1 MTCHQCVGLE
11 KEFDERFARGEL
23 KRYRRKG
30 VGSPTRLLVDAILEA
45 GGGETL
51 LDIGG
56 GVGGIQ
62 HALLEDG
69 ARSAVGVDA
78 SSALLDAARKEA
90 ERRGLGDRIRLL
102 HGDFLDLAG
111 TLAPADVVTLD
122 KVICCYPAMEALVG
136 ESADR
141 ARRLWGAVYPRR
153 TLLNRL
159 ALPVLNLVHRLRRI
173 PMRAFIHPPDEV
185 RRVVRSRGFRPRS
198 RSRTVVWEVE
208 VWERETTPA
217 TVTR

>member
-11 KEFDERFARGEL
+11 KEFDGRYARREL
-23 KRYRRKG
+23 GAYRRKG
-30 VGSPTRLLVDAILEA
+30 VGTPTRLLVDAILEA

-69 ARSAVGVDA
+69 ARSAVAVDA
-78 SSALLDAARKEA
+78 SSALLDAARQEA
-90 ERRGLGDRIRLL
+90 ERRGLGDRIRFL

-141 ARRLWGAVYPRR
+141 ARRVWGAVYPRR
-153 TLLNRL
+153 NLLNRV
-159 ALPVLNLVHRLRRI
+159 ALPVLNLIHRLRRI
-173 PMRAFIHPPDEV
+173 PMRGFLHPPTGIRHV
-185 RRVVRSRGFRPRS
+185 LRARGFRARS
-198 RSRTVVWEVE
+198 RSRTLVWEVE
-208 VWERETTPA
+208 VWEREA
-217 TVTR
+217 TR